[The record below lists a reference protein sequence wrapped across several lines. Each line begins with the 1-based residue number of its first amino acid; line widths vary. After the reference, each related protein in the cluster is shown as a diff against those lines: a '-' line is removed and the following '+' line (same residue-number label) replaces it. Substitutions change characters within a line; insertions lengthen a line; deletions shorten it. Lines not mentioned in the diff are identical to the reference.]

1 MSDILGKAV
10 DFGKD
15 AAAIGIRAGGMIVD
29 KGIDL
34 RSSLGGNAKFFEE
47 ADEKDT
53 EIKKLLDGSN
63 DRQKLEGMKKLIA
76 VRGLSSHSRHC
87 SYHPASLRGPFPLPF
102 WKVEIE
108 VW

>member
-76 VRGLSSHSRHC
+76 VRRIIFSFPPLLISSSFSTR
-87 SYHPASLRGPFPLPF
+87 SFPPFL
-102 WKVEIE
+102 EGGD
-108 VW
+108 